1 MERVLVSSQIDKQLV
16 ALESSDSGKNL
27 LAVPRDANRRKSS
40 NLKKR
45 SASEAGVG
53 NRNHSTDETNMISES
68 SAYNSRRFQD
78 DSENSTNY
86 E

>member
-1 MERVLVSSQIDKQLV
+1 M
-16 ALESSDSGKNL
+16 ALDSGDSGKNL
-27 LAVPRDANRRKSS
+27 LELPRANKRKST

-53 NRNHSTDETNMISES
+53 HRNHSSEETNMMSES